1 MFFKQSLSIVIADYW
16 QNETWTSS
24 REKDED
30 ERYECEEVFPNV
42 STDQC
47 LKSTGDN
54 NILIEETV

>member
-42 STDQC
+42 STDQR